1 MFHSHRCVRVVCLL
15 LFVGLVFVALSV
27 HSATASTIE
36 TAGFKLSVS
45 EDLSVLKN
53 DTAKNRMMAA
63 WTTPTQL
70 AMERNTPYLMLQNT
84 SDMEMSSFSMTIG
97 RETANFDWA
106 KVISKS
112 AGVTAS
118 LVTPDKKEGGLR
130 SDVITFN
137 LDGFTPGKSLIF
149 RVDIDADSKKANPFG
164 EFSDYRRVFFNLNTD
179 LSLSKNS
186 QLTATFVDPS
196 DSSSIVVGPAP
207 WRDPTG
213 IPGLYTQPQDGQRT
227 VFGLAFQG
235 HYMNDFVRSYQTGNL
250 TPVPEPGTLVLAGL
264 GAAGLF
270 VFGRRF
276 RAKKVAAYVPNGAVA
291 D

>member
-1 MFHSHRCVRVVCLL
+1 MIHSHCRVRIVCLL
-15 LFVGLVFVALSV
+15 LLVGLVLVGLTV
-27 HSATASTIE
+27 QTATAATIE

-70 AMERNTPYLMLQNT
+70 AMERNQPYLLLQNT
-84 SDMEMSSFSMTIG
+84 SDMEMSSFTMTIG
-97 RETANFDWA
+97 RETQNFDWA

-118 LVTPDKKEGGLR
+118 LATPDKKDGGLR
-130 SDVITFN
+130 SDEITFN
-137 LDGFTPGKSLIF
+137 LDGFTPGKKLIF
-149 RVDIDADSKKANPFG
+149 RVDIDADSKSANPFG
-164 EFSDYRRVFFNLNTD
+164 EFSDYRRVFFYLNTD
-179 LSLSKNS
+179 LSLSRNS

-196 DSSSIVVGPAP
+196 DSSPIVVGPTP
-207 WRDPTG
+207 SRDPTG
-213 IPGLYTQPQDGQRT
+213 IPGIYEQPQDGQRT

-235 HYMNDFVRSYQTGNL
+235 HYMNDFVRSYVTGNV

-270 VFGRRF
+270 ACSRRF
-276 RAKKVAAYVPNGAVA
+276 RAKKVPA
-291 D
+291 